1 MIARAEHPNIPNDL
15 RSSMLTRWNFLRRL
29 LPGRFGMSYIV
40 NQEQSTR
47 LLPKIHLTLV
57 KNCQNLPRIP
67 LLRVP
72 TWLVCALVLL
82 HHLTTRTL
90 SFLAAVIYHR
100 ISKTS
105 SVLISLKSNK
115 FPCSSFTEMV
125 RLFVDLPW
133 EIYRLFF
140 FLICVVCNPFK
151 WSPFDWVV
159 NWNLWLFTIHIFF
172 LSVN

>member
-1 MIARAEHPNIPNDL
+1 
-15 RSSMLTRWNFLRRL
+15 
-29 LPGRFGMSYIV
+29 MSCIV

-47 LLPKIHLTLV
+47 LMTKIHLTLA

-72 TWLVCALVLL
+72 TWLVCSLALL
-82 HHLTTRTL
+82 HPLTTRTL
-90 SFLAAVIYHR
+90 SFLAVVIYYR
-100 ISKTS
+100 ISKTN

-125 RLFVDLPW
+125 KLFAYFPWGIYSFVFLFVC
-133 EIYRLFF
+133 FF
-140 FLICVVCNPFK
+140 FLFALYVTLSNGLPLTG
-151 WSPFDWVV
+151 W
-159 NWNLWLFTIHIFF
+159 LTGTLFTIQKKI